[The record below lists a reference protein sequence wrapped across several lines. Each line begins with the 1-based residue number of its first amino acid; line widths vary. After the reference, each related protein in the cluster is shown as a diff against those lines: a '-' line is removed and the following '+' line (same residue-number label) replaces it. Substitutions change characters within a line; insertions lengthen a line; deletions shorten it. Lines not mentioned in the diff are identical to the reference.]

1 MTMNQQPGKIYR
13 KRVADQI
20 LEDLRGQILS
30 GALAHGAKLPSERE
44 LAARYG
50 VSGPTIREAIRVLT
64 AMGLVS
70 SRNGSGSTVTAQ
82 SDTLIAVS
90 IAAVVQFGKMDGR
103 DVFGLL
109 GVLNAYAVRL
119 AAERATDEEIAHLR
133 ETAERTSAAN
143 GGSLTAAEL
152 KDFFHTLAEL
162 SHHPLLIS
170 LCRFITQIQI
180 GFAAELSGGNL
191 ERVAGALYESRI
203 EIVEALERRDG
214 DRAVELVEQYHRSV
228 IERTRKLPRSEEI
241 AASDPGFSKLLASL
255 LANSVSLGSESGE
268 RA

>member
-64 AMGLVS
+64 AMGLVT

-90 IAAVVQFGKMDGR
+90 IAAAVQFGKMDGR

-109 GVLNAYAVRL
+109 NVLNTYAVRL
-119 AAERATDEEIAHLR
+119 AAERATDEELVLVRQA
-133 ETAERTSAAN
+133 AERTAALDSD
-143 GGSLTAAEL
+143 GADQAAAEL
-152 KDFFHTLAEL
+152 KNYFHVLDRL
-162 SHHPLLIS
+162 SH
-170 LCRFITQIQI
+170 
-180 GFAAELSGGNL
+180 
-191 ERVAGALYESRI
+191 
-203 EIVEALERRDG
+203 
-214 DRAVELVEQYHRSV
+214 
-228 IERTRKLPRSEEI
+228 
-241 AASDPGFSKLLASL
+241 
-255 LANSVSLGSESGE
+255 
-268 RA
+268 